1 MNSALAVLG
10 AIAAILATIGYLLF
24 GKPKGEDTR
33 SGQAVERVQVKESVV
48 DAINTTAPMNST
60 VDSTNPI
67 VNPPVAELE
76 ILEPVAVE
84 SAVLEPGQSEVSS
97 HPLPEQ
103 TYGEVGGI
111 TLDTVEQPDT
121 VQADAIDPNQA
132 YYYDSKPE
140 VPIDPNQA
148 YYYDSKPEVP
158 IELNFDDAT
167 QANELIQET
176 SIDRSVQAEVST
188 SASDLSAFAEPLTA
202 RRADPVPPMAIASSY
217 SVNNPPIQLAPYSVL
232 NDSKRPK
239 SLESQKLSQQILTWG
254 QSAEHASQIISYAQN
269 QDPIIRKYVAQSL
282 TLMVKKNPDRSALS
296 TVISTLETL
305 SHDSDQGVKSIA
317 RSGLGA

>member
-24 GKPKGEDTR
+24 GKPKGADTR
-33 SGQAVERVQVKESVV
+33 SGQAVERVQVKASTV
-48 DAINTTAPMNST
+48 DAIGTTAPVNPT
-60 VDSTNPI
+60 VDPI
-67 VNPPVAELE
+67 VDLPVAERG
-76 ILEPVAVE
+76 IVEPVI
-84 SAVLEPGQSEVSS
+84 SEPGQSEVSS

-111 TLDTVEQPDT
+111 TLDTVEQPDA

-140 VPIDPNQA
+140 A
-148 YYYDSKPEVP
+148 P

-167 QANELIQET
+167 QSNEMVP
-176 SIDRSVQAEVST
+176 VQSEVST
-188 SASDLSAFAEPLTA
+188 PVSDLSAFAEPLSA
-202 RRADPVPPMAIASSY
+202 RRADPVPPMASSY
-217 SVNNPPIQLAPYSVL
+217 SVNNPPIQLAPYCIL

-239 SLESQKLSQQILTWG
+239 SLDSQKLSQQLLTWG
-254 QSAEHASQIISYAQN
+254 QSVEQVNQVISYAQN
-269 QDPIIRKYVAQSL
+269 EDPMIRKYVAQSL
-282 TLMVKKNPDRSALS
+282 TLMVKKTPDRSALS
-296 TVISTLETL
+296 TVINTLETL
-305 SHDSDQGVKSIA
+305 SNDADEGVQSIA

>member
-33 SGQAVERVQVKESVV
+33 SGQAVERVQVKESEAN
-48 DAINTTAPMNST
+48 AIGTIAPVNST
-60 VDSTNPI
+60 VMERGI
-67 VNPPVAELE
+67 VEPV
-76 ILEPVAVE
+76 ILEPDQ
-84 SAVLEPGQSEVSS
+84 LEVSS

-111 TLDTVEQPDT
+111 TLDTVEQPDA

-140 VPIDPNQA
+140 A
-148 YYYDSKPEVP
+148 P

-167 QANELIQET
+167 QSNELVP
-176 SIDRSVQAEVST
+176 VQSEVST
-188 SASDLSAFAEPLTA
+188 PVSDLSAFAEPLIA

-217 SVNNPPIQLAPYSVL
+217 GVNNPPIQLAPYSIL
-232 NDSKRPK
+232 NDTKRPK
-239 SLESQKLSQQILTWG
+239 SLDAQKLSQQILAWG
-254 QSAEHASQIISYAQN
+254 QSIEQVNQIVPYAQN
-269 QDPIIRKYVAQSL
+269 EDPMIRKYVAQSL
-282 TLMVKKNPDRSALS
+282 TLMVKKTPDRSALS

-305 SHDSDQGVKSIA
+305 SNDADEDVKSIA

>member
-1 MNSALAVLG
+1 MNSALAILG

-24 GKPKGEDTR
+24 GKPKGEETR
-33 SGQAVERVQVKESVV
+33 SGQAVERVQVKESAV
-48 DAINTTAPMNST
+48 DAIGTTGPVNST
-60 VDSTNPI
+60 VDPIINPI
-67 VNPPVAELE
+67 VDPPIAERE
-76 ILEPVAVE
+76 IVEPIILEPD
-84 SAVLEPGQSEVSS
+84 QSEVSS

-111 TLDTVEQPDT
+111 TLDTVEQPDA
-121 VQADAIDPNQA
+121 VQADAIDSNEA
-132 YYYDSKPE
+132 YYYDSQPE
-140 VPIDPNQA
+140 A
-148 YYYDSKPEVP
+148 P

-167 QANELIQET
+167 QSNEMVP
-176 SIDRSVQAEVST
+176 VQSEVST
-188 SASDLSAFAEPLTA
+188 PVSDLSAFAEPLTA

-239 SLESQKLSQQILTWG
+239 SLDSQKLSQQILTWG
-254 QSAEHASQIISYAQN
+254 QSVEQVNQVIPYAQN
-269 QDPIIRKYVAQSL
+269 EDPMIRKYVAQSL
-282 TLMVKKNPDRSALS
+282 TLMVKKTPDRSALS

-305 SHDSDQGVKSIA
+305 SNDADEDVKSIA

>member
-33 SGQAVERVQVKESVV
+33 SGQAVEQVQVKASTV
-48 DAINTTAPMNST
+48 DTIGATSPVNST
-60 VDSTNPI
+60 VAPI
-67 VNPPVAELE
+67 VDAPVAKREIVE
-76 ILEPVAVE
+76 PVILEPR
-84 SAVLEPGQSEVSS
+84 QSEVSS

-111 TLDTVEQPDT
+111 TLDTVEQPDA

-140 VPIDPNQA
+140 A
-148 YYYDSKPEVP
+148 P

-167 QANELIQET
+167 QSNERVPVHSE
-176 SIDRSVQAEVST
+176 SST
-188 SASDLSAFAEPLTA
+188 LVSDLSAFAEPLTA
-202 RRADPVPPMAIASSY
+202 RRADPVPPMAIASRY
-217 SVNNPPIQLAPYSVL
+217 SVNNPPIQLAPYCIL

-239 SLESQKLSQQILTWG
+239 SLDSQKLSQQLLTWG
-254 QSAEHASQIISYAQN
+254 QSVEQASQVIPYAQN
-269 QDPIIRKYVAQSL
+269 EDPMIRKYVAQSL
-282 TLMVKKNPDRSALS
+282 ARMVKRTPDRSALS

-305 SHDSDQGVKSIA
+305 SNDANEDVKSIA

>member
-33 SGQAVERVQVKESVV
+33 SGQAVELVQVNASTV
-48 DAINTTAPMNST
+48 DAIGTTAPVNPT
-60 VDSTNPI
+60 VDPI
-67 VNPPVAELE
+67 VDLPVAERG
-76 ILEPVAVE
+76 IVEPVI
-84 SAVLEPGQSEVSS
+84 SEPGQSEVSS

-111 TLDTVEQPDT
+111 TLDTVEQPDA

-140 VPIDPNQA
+140 A
-148 YYYDSKPEVP
+148 P

-167 QANELIQET
+167 QSNEMVP
-176 SIDRSVQAEVST
+176 VQSEVST
-188 SASDLSAFAEPLTA
+188 PVSDLSAFAEPLSA
-202 RRADPVPPMAIASSY
+202 RRADPVPPMASSY
-217 SVNNPPIQLAPYSVL
+217 SVNNSPIQLAPYCIL

-239 SLESQKLSQQILTWG
+239 SLDSQKLSQQLLTWG
-254 QSAEHASQIISYAQN
+254 QSVEQASQVISYAQN
-269 QDPIIRKYVAQSL
+269 EDPMIRKYVAQSL
-282 TLMVKKNPDRSALS
+282 TLMVKKTPDRSALS
-296 TVISTLETL
+296 TMINTLETL
-305 SHDSDQGVKSIA
+305 SNDADEGVQSVA
-317 RSGLGA
+317 RSGLGT

>member
-33 SGQAVERVQVKESVV
+33 SGQAVERVQVKASTV
-48 DAINTTAPMNST
+48 DAIGTTAPVNPT
-60 VDSTNPI
+60 VDPI
-67 VNPPVAELE
+67 VDLPVAERG
-76 ILEPVAVE
+76 IVEPVI
-84 SAVLEPGQSEVSS
+84 SEPGQSEVSS

-111 TLDTVEQPDT
+111 TLDTVEQPDA

-140 VPIDPNQA
+140 A
-148 YYYDSKPEVP
+148 P

-167 QANELIQET
+167 QSNEMVP
-176 SIDRSVQAEVST
+176 VQSEGST
-188 SASDLSAFAEPLTA
+188 PVSDLSAFAEPLSA
-202 RRADPVPPMAIASSY
+202 RRADPVPPMASSY
-217 SVNNPPIQLAPYSVL
+217 SVNNPPIQLAPYCIL

-239 SLESQKLSQQILTWG
+239 SLDSQKLSQQLLTWG
-254 QSAEHASQIISYAQN
+254 QSVGQVNQVISYAQN
-269 QDPIIRKYVAQSL
+269 EDPMIRKYVAQSL
-282 TLMVKKNPDRSALS
+282 TLMVKKTPDRSVLS
-296 TVISTLETL
+296 TVINTLETL
-305 SHDSDQGVKSIA
+305 SNDADEGVQSIA

>member
-1 MNSALAVLG
+1 MNSAVLAVLG

-33 SGQAVERVQVKESVV
+33 SGQAVERVQVKTSTV
-48 DAINTTAPMNST
+48 DAIGTTAPVNPT
-60 VDSTNPI
+60 VDPI
-67 VNPPVAELE
+67 VDLPVAERG
-76 ILEPVAVE
+76 IVEPVI
-84 SAVLEPGQSEVSS
+84 SEPGQSEVSS

-111 TLDTVEQPDT
+111 TLDTVEQPDA

-140 VPIDPNQA
+140 A
-148 YYYDSKPEVP
+148 P

-167 QANELIQET
+167 QSNEMVP
-176 SIDRSVQAEVST
+176 VQSEVST
-188 SASDLSAFAEPLTA
+188 PVSDLSAFAEPLSA
-202 RRADPVPPMAIASSY
+202 RRADPVPPMASSY
-217 SVNNPPIQLAPYSVL
+217 SVNNPPIQLAPYCIL

-239 SLESQKLSQQILTWG
+239 SLDSQKLSQQLLTWG
-254 QSAEHASQIISYAQN
+254 QSVEQVNQVISYAQN
-269 QDPIIRKYVAQSL
+269 EDPMIRKYVAQSL
-282 TLMVKKNPDRSALS
+282 TLMVKKTPDRSALS
-296 TVISTLETL
+296 TVINTLETL
-305 SHDSDQGVKSIA
+305 SNDADEGVQSIA

>member
-1 MNSALAVLG
+1 MNSAVLAVLG

-33 SGQAVERVQVKESVV
+33 SGQAVERVQVNASTV
-48 DAINTTAPMNST
+48 DAIGTTAPVNPT
-60 VDSTNPI
+60 VDPI
-67 VNPPVAELE
+67 VDLPVAERG
-76 ILEPVAVE
+76 IVEPVI
-84 SAVLEPGQSEVSS
+84 SEPGQSEVSS

-111 TLDTVEQPDT
+111 TLDTVEQPDA

-140 VPIDPNQA
+140 A
-148 YYYDSKPEVP
+148 P

-167 QANELIQET
+167 QSNEMVP
-176 SIDRSVQAEVST
+176 VQSEVST
-188 SASDLSAFAEPLTA
+188 PVSDLSAFAEPLSP
-202 RRADPVPPMAIASSY
+202 RRVDPVPLMASSY
-217 SVNNPPIQLAPYSVL
+217 SVNNPSIQLAPYCIL

-239 SLESQKLSQQILTWG
+239 SLDSQKLSQQLLTWG
-254 QSAEHASQIISYAQN
+254 QSVEQANQVISYAQN
-269 QDPIIRKYVAQSL
+269 EDPMIRKYVAQSL
-282 TLMVKKNPDRSALS
+282 TLMVKKTPDRFALS
-296 TVISTLETL
+296 TVINTLETL
-305 SHDSDQGVKSIA
+305 SNDADEGVQSIA

>member
-33 SGQAVERVQVKESVV
+33 SGQAVERVQVNASTV
-48 DAINTTAPMNST
+48 DAIGTTAPVNPT
-60 VDSTNPI
+60 VDPI
-67 VNPPVAELE
+67 VDLPVAERG
-76 ILEPVAVE
+76 IVEPVI
-84 SAVLEPGQSEVSS
+84 SEPGQSEVSS

-111 TLDTVEQPDT
+111 TLDTVEQPDA

-140 VPIDPNQA
+140 A
-148 YYYDSKPEVP
+148 P

-167 QANELIQET
+167 QSNEMVP
-176 SIDRSVQAEVST
+176 VQSEVST
-188 SASDLSAFAEPLTA
+188 PVSDLSAFAEPLSA
-202 RRADPVPPMAIASSY
+202 RRADPVPPMASSY
-217 SVNNPPIQLAPYSVL
+217 SVNNPSIQLAPYCIL

-239 SLESQKLSQQILTWG
+239 SLDSQKLSQQLLTWG
-254 QSAEHASQIISYAQN
+254 QSVEQVNQVISYAQN
-269 QDPIIRKYVAQSL
+269 EDPMIRKYVAQSL
-282 TLMVKKNPDRSALS
+282 TLMVKKTPDRSALS
-296 TVISTLETL
+296 TVINTLETL
-305 SHDSDQGVKSIA
+305 SNDADEGVQSIA
-317 RSGLGA
+317 RSGLGT

>member
-24 GKPKGEDTR
+24 GKPKGADTR
-33 SGQAVERVQVKESVV
+33 SGQAVERVQVKASTV
-48 DAINTTAPMNST
+48 DAIGTTAPVNPT
-60 VDSTNPI
+60 VDPI
-67 VNPPVAELE
+67 VDLPVAERG
-76 ILEPVAVE
+76 IVE
-84 SAVLEPGQSEVSS
+84 TVISEPGQSEVSS

-111 TLDTVEQPDT
+111 TLDTVEQPDA

-140 VPIDPNQA
+140 A
-148 YYYDSKPEVP
+148 P

-167 QANELIQET
+167 QSNEMVP
-176 SIDRSVQAEVST
+176 VQSEVST
-188 SASDLSAFAEPLTA
+188 PVSDLSAFAEPLSA
-202 RRADPVPPMAIASSY
+202 RRADPVPPMASSY
-217 SVNNPPIQLAPYSVL
+217 SVNNPPIQLAPYCIL

-239 SLESQKLSQQILTWG
+239 SLDSQKLSQQLLTWG
-254 QSAEHASQIISYAQN
+254 QSVEQVNQVISYAQN
-269 QDPIIRKYVAQSL
+269 EDPMIRKYVAQSL
-282 TLMVKKNPDRSALS
+282 TLMVKKTPDRSALS
-296 TVISTLETL
+296 TVINTLETL
-305 SHDSDQGVKSIA
+305 SNDADEGVQSIA

>member
-24 GKPKGEDTR
+24 GKPKGADTR
-33 SGQAVERVQVKESVV
+33 SGQAVERVQVKASTV
-48 DAINTTAPMNST
+48 DAIGTTAPVNPT
-60 VDSTNPI
+60 VDPI
-67 VNPPVAELE
+67 VDLPVAERG
-76 ILEPVAVE
+76 IVEPVI
-84 SAVLEPGQSEVSS
+84 SEPGQSEVSS

-111 TLDTVEQPDT
+111 TLDTVEQPDA

-140 VPIDPNQA
+140 A
-148 YYYDSKPEVP
+148 P

-167 QANELIQET
+167 QSNEMVP
-176 SIDRSVQAEVST
+176 VQSEVST
-188 SASDLSAFAEPLTA
+188 PVSDLSAFAEPLSA
-202 RRADPVPPMAIASSY
+202 RRADPVPPMASSY
-217 SVNNPPIQLAPYSVL
+217 SVNNSPIQLAPYCIL

-239 SLESQKLSQQILTWG
+239 SLDSQKLSQQLLTWG
-254 QSAEHASQIISYAQN
+254 QSVEQVNQVISYAQN
-269 QDPIIRKYVAQSL
+269 EDPMIRKYVAQSL
-282 TLMVKKNPDRSALS
+282 TLMVKKTPDRSALS
-296 TVISTLETL
+296 TVINTLETL
-305 SHDSDQGVKSIA
+305 SNDADEGVQSIA

>member
-1 MNSALAVLG
+1 MNSAVLAVLG

-33 SGQAVERVQVKESVV
+33 SGQAVERVQVNASSV
-48 DAINTTAPMNST
+48 DAIGTTAPVNPT
-60 VDSTNPI
+60 VDPI
-67 VNPPVAELE
+67 VDLPVAERG
-76 ILEPVAVE
+76 IVEPVI
-84 SAVLEPGQSEVSS
+84 SEPGQSEVSS

-111 TLDTVEQPDT
+111 TLDTVEQPDA

-140 VPIDPNQA
+140 A
-148 YYYDSKPEVP
+148 P

-167 QANELIQET
+167 QSNEMVP
-176 SIDRSVQAEVST
+176 VQSEVST
-188 SASDLSAFAEPLTA
+188 PVSDLSAFAEPLSA
-202 RRADPVPPMAIASSY
+202 RRADPVPPMASSY
-217 SVNNPPIQLAPYSVL
+217 SVNNPPIQLAPYCIL

-239 SLESQKLSQQILTWG
+239 SLDSQKLSQQLLTWG
-254 QSAEHASQIISYAQN
+254 QSVEQVNQVISYAQN
-269 QDPIIRKYVAQSL
+269 EDPMIRKYVAQSL
-282 TLMVKKNPDRSALS
+282 TLMVKKTPDRSALS
-296 TVISTLETL
+296 TVINTLETL
-305 SHDSDQGVKSIA
+305 SNDADEGVQSIA

>member
-1 MNSALAVLG
+1 MNSAVLAVLG

-33 SGQAVERVQVKESVV
+33 SGQTVEQVQAKASMA
-48 DAINTTAPMNST
+48 DAIGTTASVNPT
-60 VDSTNPI
+60 VDPI
-67 VNPPVAELE
+67 VNPTVDPIISPTIDPPVAERG
-76 ILEPVAVE
+76 IVEPAI
-84 SAVLEPGQSEVSS
+84 SEPGQSEVSS

-111 TLDTVEQPDT
+111 TLDTVEQPDS
-121 VQADAIDPNQA
+121 VQADAVQADPIDSNQA

-140 VPIDPNQA
+140 A
-148 YYYDSKPEVP
+148 P

-167 QANELIQET
+167 QSNELVP
-176 SIDRSVQAEVST
+176 VQSEVLAP
-188 SASDLSAFAEPLTA
+188 ASDLSAFAEPLTA

-217 SVNNPPIQLAPYSVL
+217 SVNNPPIQLAPYSIL

-254 QSAEHASQIISYAQN
+254 QSTEHASQIISYAQN

-317 RSGLGA
+317 QSGLGV

>member
-33 SGQAVERVQVKESVV
+33 SGQAVERVQVNASTV
-48 DAINTTAPMNST
+48 DAIGTTAPVNPT
-60 VDSTNPI
+60 VDPI
-67 VNPPVAELE
+67 VDLPVAERG
-76 ILEPVAVE
+76 IVEPVI
-84 SAVLEPGQSEVSS
+84 SEPGQSEVSS

-111 TLDTVEQPDT
+111 TLDTVEQPDA

-140 VPIDPNQA
+140 A
-148 YYYDSKPEVP
+148 P

-167 QANELIQET
+167 QSNEMVP
-176 SIDRSVQAEVST
+176 VQSEVST
-188 SASDLSAFAEPLTA
+188 PVSDLSAFAEPLNA
-202 RRADPVPPMAIASSY
+202 RRADPVPPMSSY
-217 SVNNPPIQLAPYSVL
+217 SVNNPPIQLAPYCIL

-239 SLESQKLSQQILTWG
+239 SLDSQKLSQQLLTWG
-254 QSAEHASQIISYAQN
+254 QSVEQVNQVISYAQN
-269 QDPIIRKYVAQSL
+269 EDPMIRKYVAQSL
-282 TLMVKKNPDRSALS
+282 TLMVKKTPDRSALS
-296 TVISTLETL
+296 TVINTLETL
-305 SHDSDQGVKSIA
+305 SNDADEGVQSIA
-317 RSGLGA
+317 RSGLGT

>member
-24 GKPKGEDTR
+24 GKPKGEKTR
-33 SGQAVERVQVKESVV
+33 SGQAVERAQVKESAV
-48 DAINTTAPMNST
+48 DAIGTTAP
-60 VDSTNPI
+60 VNPI
-67 VNPPVAELE
+67 VDPIVDTLIAERG
-76 ILEPVAVE
+76 IVEPVI
-84 SAVLEPGQSEVSS
+84 SEPGQAEVSS

-121 VQADAIDPNQA
+121 VQTDAAPADAIDPNQA

-140 VPIDPNQA
+140 T
-148 YYYDSKPEVP
+148 S

-167 QANELIQET
+167 QSNELVP
-176 SIDRSVQAEVST
+176 VQAEVLT
-188 SASDLSAFAEPLTA
+188 PVSDLSAFAEPLTA

-232 NDSKRPK
+232 NDSKRPR
-239 SLESQKLSQQILTWG
+239 SLDSQKLSQQILAWG
-254 QSAEHASQIISYAQN
+254 QSIEQVNQVIPYAQN
-269 QDPIIRKYVAQSL
+269 EDPMIRKYVAQSL
-282 TLMVKKNPDRSALS
+282 TLMVKKTLDRSALS

-305 SHDSDQGVKSIA
+305 SNDADEDVKSIA
-317 RSGLGA
+317 RSGLGV

>member
-33 SGQAVERVQVKESVV
+33 SGQAVELVQVNASTV
-48 DAINTTAPMNST
+48 DAIGTTAPVNPT
-60 VDSTNPI
+60 VDPI
-67 VNPPVAELE
+67 VDLPVAERG
-76 ILEPVAVE
+76 IVEPVI
-84 SAVLEPGQSEVSS
+84 SEPGQSEVSS

-111 TLDTVEQPDT
+111 TLDTVEQPDA

-140 VPIDPNQA
+140 A
-148 YYYDSKPEVP
+148 P

-167 QANELIQET
+167 QSNEMVP
-176 SIDRSVQAEVST
+176 VQSEVST
-188 SASDLSAFAEPLTA
+188 PVSDLSAFAEPLSA
-202 RRADPVPPMAIASSY
+202 RRADPVPPMASSY
-217 SVNNPPIQLAPYSVL
+217 SVNNSPIQLAPYCIL

-239 SLESQKLSQQILTWG
+239 SLDSQKLSQQLLTWG
-254 QSAEHASQIISYAQN
+254 QSVEQVNQVISYAQN
-269 QDPIIRKYVAQSL
+269 EDPIIRKYVAQSL
-282 TLMVKKNPDRSALS
+282 TLMVKKTPDRSALS
-296 TVISTLETL
+296 TMINTLETL
-305 SHDSDQGVKSIA
+305 SNDADEGVQSVA
-317 RSGLGA
+317 RSGLGT

>member
-24 GKPKGEDTR
+24 GKPKGEETR
-33 SGQAVERVQVKESVV
+33 SGQTVERVQVKASTV
-48 DAINTTAPMNST
+48 DAIGTTAPVNPT
-60 VDSTNPI
+60 VDPI
-67 VNPPVAELE
+67 VDLPVAERG
-76 ILEPVAVE
+76 IVEPVI
-84 SAVLEPGQSEVSS
+84 SEPGQSEVSS

-111 TLDTVEQPDT
+111 TLDTVEQPDA

-140 VPIDPNQA
+140 A
-148 YYYDSKPEVP
+148 P

-167 QANELIQET
+167 QSNEMVP
-176 SIDRSVQAEVST
+176 VQSEVST
-188 SASDLSAFAEPLTA
+188 PVSDLSAFAEPLSA
-202 RRADPVPPMAIASSY
+202 RRADPVPPMASSY
-217 SVNNPPIQLAPYSVL
+217 SVNNSPIQLAPYCIL

-239 SLESQKLSQQILTWG
+239 SLDSQKLSQQLLTWG
-254 QSAEHASQIISYAQN
+254 QSVEQVNQVISYAQN
-269 QDPIIRKYVAQSL
+269 EDPMIRKYVAQSL
-282 TLMVKKNPDRSALS
+282 TLMVKKTPDRSALS
-296 TVISTLETL
+296 TVINTLETL
-305 SHDSDQGVKSIA
+305 SNDADEGVQSIA

>member
-24 GKPKGEDTR
+24 GKPKGADTR
-33 SGQAVERVQVKESVV
+33 SGQVVERVQVKASTV
-48 DAINTTAPMNST
+48 DEIGTTASVNST
-60 VDSTNPI
+60 VDPI
-67 VNPPVAELE
+67 VDLPVAERG
-76 ILEPVAVE
+76 IVE
-84 SAVLEPGQSEVSS
+84 TVISEPGQSEVSS

-111 TLDTVEQPDT
+111 TLDTVEQPDA

-140 VPIDPNQA
+140 A
-148 YYYDSKPEVP
+148 P

-167 QANELIQET
+167 QSNEMVP
-176 SIDRSVQAEVST
+176 VQSEGST
-188 SASDLSAFAEPLTA
+188 PVSDLSAFAEPLSA
-202 RRADPVPPMAIASSY
+202 RRTDSVPTMASSY
-217 SVNNPPIQLAPYSVL
+217 SVNNPPIQLAPYCIL

-239 SLESQKLSQQILTWG
+239 SLDSQKLSQQLLTWG
-254 QSAEHASQIISYAQN
+254 QSVEQVNQVISYAQN
-269 QDPIIRKYVAQSL
+269 EDPMIRKYVAQSL
-282 TLMVKKNPDRSALS
+282 TLMVKKTPDRSALS
-296 TVISTLETL
+296 TVINTLETL
-305 SHDSDQGVKSIA
+305 SNDADEGVQSIA

>member
-33 SGQAVERVQVKESVV
+33 SGQAVERVQVKASTV
-48 DAINTTAPMNST
+48 DAIGTTAPVNPT
-60 VDSTNPI
+60 VDPI
-67 VNPPVAELE
+67 VDLPVAERG
-76 ILEPVAVE
+76 IVEPVI
-84 SAVLEPGQSEVSS
+84 SEPGQSEVSS

-111 TLDTVEQPDT
+111 TLDTVEQPDA

-140 VPIDPNQA
+140 A
-148 YYYDSKPEVP
+148 P

-167 QANELIQET
+167 QSNEMVPAQ
-176 SIDRSVQAEVST
+176 SEVST
-188 SASDLSAFAEPLTA
+188 PVSDLSAFAEPLSA
-202 RRADPVPPMAIASSY
+202 RRADPVPPMASSY
-217 SVNNPPIQLAPYSVL
+217 SVNNPPIQLAPYCIL

-239 SLESQKLSQQILTWG
+239 SLDSQKLSQQLLTWG
-254 QSAEHASQIISYAQN
+254 QSVEQVNQVISYAQN
-269 QDPIIRKYVAQSL
+269 EDPMIRKYVAQSL
-282 TLMVKKNPDRSALS
+282 TLMVKKTPDRSVLS
-296 TVISTLETL
+296 TVINTLETL
-305 SHDSDQGVKSIA
+305 SNDADEGVQSIA

>member
-33 SGQAVERVQVKESVV
+33 SGQAVERVQVKASTV
-48 DAINTTAPMNST
+48 DAIGTTAPVNPT
-60 VDSTNPI
+60 VDPI
-67 VNPPVAELE
+67 VDLPVAERG
-76 ILEPVAVE
+76 IVEPVI
-84 SAVLEPGQSEVSS
+84 SEPGQSEVSS

-111 TLDTVEQPDT
+111 TLDTVEQPDA

-140 VPIDPNQA
+140 A
-148 YYYDSKPEVP
+148 P

-167 QANELIQET
+167 QSNEMVP
-176 SIDRSVQAEVST
+176 VQSEVST
-188 SASDLSAFAEPLTA
+188 PVSDLSAFAEPLSA
-202 RRADPVPPMAIASSY
+202 RRADPVPPIASSY
-217 SVNNPPIQLAPYSVL
+217 SVNNPSIQLAPYCIL

-239 SLESQKLSQQILTWG
+239 SLDSQKLSQQLLTWG
-254 QSAEHASQIISYAQN
+254 QSVEQVNQVISYAQN
-269 QDPIIRKYVAQSL
+269 EDPMIRKYVAQSL
-282 TLMVKKNPDRSALS
+282 TLMVKKTPDRSALS
-296 TVISTLETL
+296 TVINTLETL
-305 SHDSDQGVKSIA
+305 SNDADEGVQSIA

>member
-33 SGQAVERVQVKESVV
+33 SGQAVERVQVNASTV
-48 DAINTTAPMNST
+48 DAIGTTAPVNPT
-60 VDSTNPI
+60 VDPI
-67 VNPPVAELE
+67 VDLPVAERG
-76 ILEPVAVE
+76 IVEPVI
-84 SAVLEPGQSEVSS
+84 SEPGQSEVSS

-111 TLDTVEQPDT
+111 TLDTVEQPDA

-140 VPIDPNQA
+140 A
-148 YYYDSKPEVP
+148 P

-167 QANELIQET
+167 QSNEMVP
-176 SIDRSVQAEVST
+176 VQSEVST
-188 SASDLSAFAEPLTA
+188 PVSDLSAFAEPLSD
-202 RRADPVPPMAIASSY
+202 RRADPVPPMASSY
-217 SVNNPPIQLAPYSVL
+217 SVNNPPIQLAPYCIL

-239 SLESQKLSQQILTWG
+239 SLDSQKLSQQLLTWG
-254 QSAEHASQIISYAQN
+254 QSVEQVNQVISYAQN
-269 QDPIIRKYVAQSL
+269 EDPMIRKYVAQSL
-282 TLMVKKNPDRSALS
+282 TLMVKKTPDRSALS
-296 TVISTLETL
+296 TVINTLETL
-305 SHDSDQGVKSIA
+305 SNDADEGVQSIA